1 MLNEEIM
8 NIRVGENVR
17 KYRKLYSA
25 TKEEL
30 PQRELAERIGTST
43 ALIGALESKKSTQG
57 ISLYNLWKISQ
68 VLEVPIDKFFE

>member
-1 MLNEEIM
+1 MLNEEVM
-8 NIRVGENVR
+8 NIKVGENVR

-43 ALIGALESKKSTQG
+43 ALIGALESKKSSQG
-57 ISLYNLWKISQ
+57 ISIYNLWKISQ
-68 VLEVPIDKFFE
+68 VLGVSIDKFFE